1 MQGLSWGVPVVTGD
15 MSMGRG
21 IVLAALCIPLAAR
34 RGALAKSDAA
44 AAPQPAA
51 LYTDRD
57 NEKRL
62 LGKIKGLPLRTWK
75 RKA

>member
-1 MQGLSWGVPVVTGD
+1 MEVCKI
-15 MSMGRG
+15 R
-21 IVLAALCIPLAAR
+21 A
-34 RGALAKSDAA
+34 
-44 AAPQPAA
+44 
-51 LYTDRD
+51 TDKDFKHRD

>member
-1 MQGLSWGVPVVTGD
+1 MLGATVPKCECLCFADKSFREVHGFHRKMVHFPGNNNGTE
-15 MSMGRG
+15 G
-21 IVLAALCIPLAAR
+21 IF
-34 RGALAKSDAA
+34 G
-44 AAPQPAA
+44 
-51 LYTDRD
+51 D

>member
-51 LYTDRD
+51 LYTD
-57 NEKRL
+57 L
-62 LGKIKGLPLRTWK
+62 M
-75 RKA
+75 